1 MIFGLLLLLAVASVN
16 GASPTPEQLVTQ
28 IKAAYAEVEAEHAKL
43 PPPANISEKL
53 IRLGKLDQAG
63 RMAFMKLD
71 LSTFPEA
78 DRPSVQHQI
87 FAEIGRH
94 DLRHQNEL
102 KTLMPSEGWFR
113 LSVYGK
119 EAARA
124 AFLIVQHAV
133 NDQEL
138 MRNTLARLEKF
149 VAEGEAE
156 GQAYA
161 MLYDRIALEFDH
173 RPQRYGTQ
181 VKCISGQWQPNEL
194 EDPTNVNERRKS
206 IGMTQTIEQYL
217 QMFDNN
223 QCTGTV

>member
-1 MIFGLLLLLAVASVN
+1 MIFALSILLAVSSTHSAPP
-16 GASPTPEQLVTQ
+16 AEQLVRQ
-28 IKAAYAEVEAEHAKL
+28 IEQAYKDVEAENAKL
-43 PPPANISEKL
+43 PPATTVAEKL

-63 RMAFMKLD
+63 RMAYMKFD
-71 LSTFPEA
+71 LSAFPESSRA
-78 DRPSVQHQI
+78 SVRHQI

-94 DLRHQNEL
+94 DLQFQNEL
-102 KTLMPSEGWFR
+102 KALLPAEGWFR
-113 LSVYGK
+113 TSVYGK

-138 MRNTLARLEKF
+138 MRNTLVRLEKL

-181 VKCISGQWQPNEL
+181 VKCISGQWQPNDL
-194 EDPTNVNERRKS
+194 EDPASVNERRKS
-206 IGMTQTIEQYL
+206 IGMNQTVEQYL
-217 QMFDNN
+217 EMFDNS
-223 QCTGTV
+223 QCAEPD

>member
-1 MIFGLLLLLAVASVN
+1 MIFGLLLFLAIASAN
-16 GASPTPEQLVTQ
+16 PAPSAPEQLVAQ
-28 IKAAYAEVEAEHAKL
+28 IKAAYAEVEAENAKL

-63 RMAFMKLD
+63 RMAYMKLD
-71 LSTFPEA
+71 LSTLPEA
-78 DRPSVQHQI
+78 DRASVQHQI

-94 DLRHQNEL
+94 DLRYQNEL

-138 MRNTLARLEKF
+138 MRNTLVRLEKL
-149 VAEGEAE
+149 VAEVKRK
-156 GQAYA
+156 
-161 MLYDRIALEFDH
+161 DRPMRCSMIAPLWNLTIDPSDMA
-173 RPQRYGTQ
+173 RRSNASPGNGNRTNLRTRLTSM
-181 VKCISGQWQPNEL
+181 SGAN
-194 EDPTNVNERRKS
+194 RS
-206 IGMTQTIEQYL
+206 A
-217 QMFDNN
+217 
-223 QCTGTV
+223 